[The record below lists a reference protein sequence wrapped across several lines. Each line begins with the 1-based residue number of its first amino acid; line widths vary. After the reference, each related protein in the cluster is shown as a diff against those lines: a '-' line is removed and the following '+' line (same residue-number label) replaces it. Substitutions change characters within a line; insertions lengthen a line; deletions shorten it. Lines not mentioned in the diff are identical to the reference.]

1 VADDPHAWR
10 ALARCNG
17 EPTQLFFPDP
27 GDRQQDYTLA
37 KSICYDCP
45 VKQQCLD
52 YALSGE
58 HGAHG
63 CWGGTSPRD
72 RKLIRRRRKM
82 GEIHTLNYVLQVSL
96 DI

>member
-1 VADDPHAWR
+1 MADDPHVWR
-10 ALARCNG
+10 KHAACNG
-17 EPTQLFFPDP
+17 EPPQLFFPEP
-27 GDRQQDYTLA
+27 GDRQQDYTKA
-37 KSICYDCP
+37 KQICLNCVVRDA
-45 VKQQCLD
+45 CLE

-72 RKLIRRRRKM
+72 RKMIRRRRRM